1 MKISKRQLRSIIIQE
16 MNNLRPS
23 LDIQDQSGNVTG
35 EVDVDMADE
44 VYYYLRKGLTD
55 MVRSLSSKY
64 AKHSIDE
71 NYVWSELR
79 WILDN
84 ENNEQIKGVYNE

>member
-35 EVDVDMADE
+35 EIDVDMADE

-55 MVRSLSSKY
+55 MVRDLSSKY
-64 AKHSIDE
+64 AKHGIDE

-79 WILDN
+79 WILGN